1 MNCEYVEVRKV
12 FFNNIQEIVATWKA
26 KNMKNSDLKMLNR
39 VTEIEEAQLRTAA
52 VIYAIKKINGMIAP
66 FRKS

>member
-1 MNCEYVEVRKV
+1 
-12 FFNNIQEIVATWKA
+12 
-26 KNMKNSDLKMLNR
+26 MKNQDLKMLNR

-66 FRKS
+66 FRKPQEDPAPLRNDGWVGMWRHPYY